1 MFSNAT
7 MDRRSIL
14 PGNLPSA
21 AVIGKGLLGHEALGV
36 DMGRFEDV
44 GFEEMGFEE
53 MGFDEMG
60 FEEMGFD
67 EMGFEGLTEGE
78 REWTSDLAEQFAQRL
93 GRIEENDGAGGSG
106 VGVTA
111 GREGVEEWE
120 ITSEEESSG
129 SRETAGG
136 EGVMEEEGAME
147 EEGGTVETR
156 MGTVERLAMGMG
168 PSDRYFQLPSS
179 ADSPHESRQQGGGTI
194 SVGKNGCGGQ
204 QGQHGGGAGVVVGVA
219 ARGSSSHAG
228 MEQSLTPVG
237 TTAQAAGQHALAA
250 GQHALAARKH
260 ALAAGQYAVTGA
272 QVGFMTPGED
282 GSLEEAKE
290 EVEVRSMAG
299 SALSVLP
306 NWHAN
311 MMQYAAGMMSSSA
324 PH

>member
-1 MFSNAT
+1 

-106 VGVTA
+106 VG
-111 GREGVEEWE
+111 
-120 ITSEEESSG
+120 
-129 SRETAGG
+129 
-136 EGVMEEEGAME
+136 
-147 EEGGTVETR
+147 
-156 MGTVERLAMGMG
+156 
-168 PSDRYFQLPSS
+168 
-179 ADSPHESRQQGGGTI
+179 
-194 SVGKNGCGGQ
+194 GQ
-204 QGQHGGGAGVVVGVA
+204 QGGGAGVVVGVA
-219 ARGSSSHAG
+219 AGGSSSHAG

-260 ALAAGQYAVTGA
+260 ALAAGQHAVTGA
-272 QVGFMTPGED
+272 QVLEGQQALARPQTAGLPVPSEPQTVSWGFSVDVSRGFMTPGED

-290 EVEVRSMAG
+290 EVEVCSMAG

-306 NWHAN
+306 NWHAD

-324 PH
+324 PHQRGDHGMRYALTMSRRSSVVVIPHMHQLRK